1 MGFSSPFSDFKPEA
15 FFQSDRWGKL
25 LTSALAPDPSTGF
38 PNSGLATAVP
48 NKFFSAILP
57 QFEATEELIVSLY
70 FFFAQHLK
78 SRSPRFLTKREL
90 TADATLARSLE
101 HLAPGD
107 DALERGLDLAV
118 WRGTLLR
125 ARVNNS
131 GREDELYVVNT
142 PSNRKSLEEQAA
154 RELRLDEPL
163 PPAATTNNSSIFAL
177 YEQNVRPV
185 TPLIAEELKEA
196 ERRYPDNWI
205 RDAFREAVS
214 LNKANWRYIESILRR
229 WEAEGRQHEES
240 GRDPQVEWLE
250 RRYQEGKRRLS
261 ARPEP

>member
-1 MGFSSPFSDFKPEA
+1 MTHPTPH
-15 FFQSDRWGKL
+15 
-25 LTSALAPDPSTGF
+25 DPSTGF
-38 PNSGLATAVP
+38 PNSGLATAIP
-48 NKFFSAILP
+48 NQFFSSILP
-57 QFEATEELIVSLY
+57 QIEAAEELIVSLY

-78 SRSPRFLTKREL
+78 RRSPRFLTKREL
-90 TADATLARSLE
+90 AADATLARSLA
-101 HLAPGD
+101 HLVPGD

-125 ARVNNS
+125 ARS
-131 GREDELYVVNT
+131 QATGREEELYAVNT
-142 PSNRKSLEEQAA
+142 PANRKSLEELIT
-154 RELRLDEPL
+154 RELRVDEPL
-163 PPAATTNNSSIFAL
+163 PPASKANNSGIFAL
-177 YEQNVRPV
+177 YEQNIRPL

-205 RDAFREAVS
+205 HDAFREAVS

-229 WEAEGRQHEES
+229 WDAEGRQHEES

-250 RRYQEGKRRLS
+250 RRYHEGKRRLS

>member
-1 MGFSSPFSDFKPEA
+1 MTFPAS
-15 FFQSDRWGKL
+15 R
-25 LTSALAPDPSTGF
+25 TSTGF

-48 NKFFSAILP
+48 NQFFSAVLP
-57 QFEATEELIVSLY
+57 KIEAPEELIVTLY

-78 SRSPRFLTKREL
+78 RRSPRFITKREL
-90 TADATLARSLE
+90 ASDATLARSLA
-101 HLAPGD
+101 HLAPGE

-125 ARVNNS
+125 ARTQS
-131 GREDELYVVNT
+131 ARREDEIYSLNT
-142 PSNRKSLEEQAA
+142 PANRKSLEGLVS
-154 RELRLDEPL
+154 RELRLEQTL
-163 PPAATTNNSSIFAL
+163 PPASKANNSGIFAL
-177 YEQNVRPV
+177 YEQNIRPV

-205 RDAFREAVS
+205 HDAFREALS

-240 GRDPQVEWLE
+240 GTDPQVEWLE
-250 RRYQEGKRRLS
+250 RRYHEGKRRLA
-261 ARPEP
+261 ARREP

>member
-1 MGFSSPFSDFKPEA
+1 MTFPSS
-15 FFQSDRWGKL
+15 RI
-25 LTSALAPDPSTGF
+25 STGF

-48 NKFFSAILP
+48 NQFFSAVLP
-57 QFEATEELIVSLY
+57 QIETTEELLVTLY

-78 SRSPRFLTKREL
+78 RRSPRFLTKREL
-90 TADATLARSLE
+90 AADATLARSLA
-101 HLAPGD
+101 HLAPGE

-125 ARVNNS
+125 ARTQS
-131 GREDELYVVNT
+131 ARREDEIYSLNT
-142 PSNRKSLEEQAA
+142 PANRKSLEGLVS
-154 RELRLDEPL
+154 RELRLEQTL
-163 PPAATTNNSSIFAL
+163 PPASKANNSGIFAL
-177 YEQNVRPV
+177 YEQNIRPV

-205 RDAFREAVS
+205 HDAFREALS

-240 GRDPQVEWLE
+240 GTDPQVEWLE
-250 RRYQEGKRRLS
+250 RRYHEGKRRLA
-261 ARPEP
+261 ARREP

>member
-1 MGFSSPFSDFKPEA
+1 MTHPTPHA
-15 FFQSDRWGKL
+15 
-25 LTSALAPDPSTGF
+25 PSTGF
-38 PNSGLATAVP
+38 PNSGLATAIP
-48 NKFFSAILP
+48 NQFFSSILP
-57 QFEATEELIVSLY
+57 QIEAAEELIVSLY

-78 SRSPRFLTKREL
+78 RRSPRFLTKREL
-90 TADATLARSLE
+90 AADATLARSLA

-125 ARVNNS
+125 ARTRS
-131 GREDELYVVNT
+131 GGREDELYVVNT
-142 PSNRKSLEEQAA
+142 PANRKSLEQLTT
-154 RELRLDEPL
+154 RDLRLDEPL
-163 PPAATTNNSSIFAL
+163 PPASKANNSGIFAL
-177 YEQNVRPV
+177 YEQNIRPL

-205 RDAFREAVS
+205 HDAFREAVS

-229 WEAEGRQHEES
+229 WDAEGRQHEES

-250 RRYQEGKRRLS
+250 RRYHEGKRRLS